1 MLSLQTLE
9 FLSYPSKHW
18 NSTPVFIN
26 IRILILSFK
35 KFDAFILVFITFIT
49 LIFLFIVCCVSLL
62 CFLSLYSAGPFQ
74 ASFMVLSAPN
84 LVFVG
89 CVAFSLVFLHLF
101 LLYKFYW
108 LSMSFPPFSE
118 LFLIVC
124 CFFSPCE
131 QHIILVFYFTY
142 TFHLYFAVHVFSE
155 SILFR
160 ISCSLLLFNPDLL
173 LITFSYLQLV
183 AL

>member
-89 CVAFSLVFLHLF
+89 CVVFSLVFF
-101 LLYKFYW
+101 CI
-108 LSMSFPPFSE
+108 FSKAAVA
-118 LFLIVC
+118 I
-124 CFFSPCE
+124 SPDVLE
-131 QHIILVFYFTY
+131 AARP
-142 TFHLYFAVHVFSE
+142 AV
-155 SILFR
+155 IPL
-160 ISCSLLLFNPDLL
+160 P
-173 LITFSYLQLV
+173 
-183 AL
+183 